1 MREQDRLSH
10 EIAVSKP
17 HVLSLTFS
25 DSITVLSEACGLP
38 EGARTAFDARVRQ
51 LQRHEVPARDS
62 DASSRIRYGIAE
74 LAALGTATKLMDAF
88 MVPALAAR
96 YVVERWAEL
105 APCMLG
111 GARAAIPASYLAR
124 RSIPTESFAVFGSN
138 ALATMGKRHR
148 HDERYVEPLGTV
160 RVVDEKHAAA
170 AAALGGAGL
179 VLDSRT
185 YMPTIVLKWA
195 DRLSATEAEVSSEL
209 DRLRFLP

>member
-1 MREQDRLSH
+1 MGRTSH
-10 EIAVSKP
+10 EIAVSVP
-17 HVLSLTFS
+17 RALSLSFA

-38 EGARTAFDARVRQ
+38 TGARTAFDARVRQ
-51 LQRHEVPARDS
+51 LQRHGVPARDGETS
-62 DASSRIRYGIAE
+62 NRIRYGIAE

-96 YVVERWAEL
+96 YVVERWTEL
-105 APCMLG
+105 APCMLA
-111 GARAAIPASYLAR
+111 GAREVAPTIYLTR

-148 HDERYVEPLGTV
+148 HDGRYCEPLGTV
-160 RVVDEKHAAA
+160 RVVDEKKAAIT

-185 YMPTIVLKWA
+185 YMPIIVRAWA
-195 DRLSATEAEVSSEL
+195 ERLSATDIELSSEL
-209 DRLRFLP
+209 DRLRFVA